1 MAVYWSLGKPLVP
14 YQAVFYRDALGREPV
29 EDFIANLEPRAQ
41 DSIDWMIGLL
51 NGLTD
56 ENPELGYPYSSALRG
71 AEYRAF
77 RELRVHRGKTRY
89 WIIFRRSGHLF
100 VLLHM
105 IEHQGDD
112 IPKAA
117 KDIAVARW
125 EDFKRRMDAP
135 VRRPPRAAG
144 SDAP

>member
-1 MAVYWSLGKPLVP
+1 MGCHLDPGH
-14 YQAVFYRDALGREPV
+14 
-29 EDFIANLEPRAQ
+29 
-41 DSIDWMIGLL
+41 
-51 NGLTD
+51 

-77 RELRVHRGKTRY
+77 RELRVHRGRTRY

-105 IEHQGDD
+105 LEHQGDD
-112 IPKAA
+112 IPQAA

-125 EDFKRRMDAP
+125 EDFKRRMDAS
-135 VRRPPRAAG
+135 VRRPPRAVG